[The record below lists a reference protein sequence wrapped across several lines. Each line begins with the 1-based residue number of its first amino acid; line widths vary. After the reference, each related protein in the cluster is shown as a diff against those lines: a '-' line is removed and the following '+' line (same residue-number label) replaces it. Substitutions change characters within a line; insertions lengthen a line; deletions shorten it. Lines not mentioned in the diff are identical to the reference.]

1 MSGAPILY
9 TKRKT
14 INIMLHV
21 ALFSTFWAISPT
33 SFAAETTQELDTSAQ
48 ENKKRDNHSD
58 VLIVTGEK
66 LNKSIYDTGSS
77 VVVYDYKQ
85 IEDIPNPD
93 VNTLLQMTPN
103 IVDTGNSNALPA
115 IRGVDGSGPAQG
127 AIAFL
132 AGTRPRVNFSVDG
145 RSFTYNEFGY
155 GAQSLWDVD
164 TVEIFRDP
172 QSYVQGRNAI
182 AGAILVKTLD
192 PTFYWEGAVKGG
204 LGQQGFQQTAAMVSG
219 PLIEDKLAF
228 RFTVEKQERES
239 FTKMDSYSPVGNP
252 RDIESTTVRG
262 KLLYEPLDMPEFK
275 SKLTFTHMD
284 SQSPQNEAKMAKNL
298 APDAASRFRPVV
310 ERKTTSGI
318 WNTSWEANENLTWE
332 NTLIYTDFTTH
343 RRTKAPTP
351 RADIDAKE
359 FELEPMLRFKTDSD
373 ILNGIVGIRYFHS
386 KQNEFVDLFGGSYY
400 DDKTETS
407 SAYGSLTYTVVP
419 EVDITLSGRF
429 EREQHTRKGGSPA
442 VMIDFDETYNT
453 FLPKADFAWKPIK
466 NQTVGFAVGRGY
478 NGGGA
483 GVTIGKPIVTYTYSP
498 EYVWNYSLY
507 GRNSLLDN
515 KLSIMTNLFYND
527 YKDMQLPFY
536 LGPDSTTIRNAKKV
550 ETYGAEFNVAYQP
563 IESLELNTGVGLLR
577 TKIKDFGDSGI
588 EGKELARAP
597 NYTTNV
603 GAKYQLT
610 SSVDISG
617 NVQFSGDYFSQANN
631 NENSKIDS
639 FWVANLQ
646 LGYDFKWGRATVF
659 AQNLFDSD
667 KRILIPDNNIETAIY
682 QRPRM
687 LGATMEL
694 RF

>member
-1 MSGAPILY
+1 MSGVFTLY
-9 TKRKT
+9 TKKT
-14 INIMLHV
+14 TITTMV
-21 ALFSTFWAISPT
+21 QAALVTTLWAIPLTVS
-33 SFAAETTQELDTSAQ
+33 AQEIEKETTVN
-48 ENKKRDNHSD
+48 ENKKRDSQGD

-77 VVVYDYKQ
+77 VTVYDFKQ
-85 IEDIPNPD
+85 IEAIPNAD

-103 IVDTGNSNALPA
+103 VVDTGNSNALPA

-132 AGTRPRVNFSVDG
+132 GGTRPRVNFSVDG

-204 LGQQGFQQTAAMVSG
+204 LGQQGSQQTAAMVSG
-219 PLIEDKLAF
+219 PLIDDKLAF

-239 FTKMDSYSPVGNP
+239 FTKMDSYSPAGNP
-252 RDIESTTVRG
+252 RDIESTTIRS

-275 SKLTFTHMD
+275 SKLTFSHLD
-284 SQSPQNEAKMAKNL
+284 SRSPQNEAKMASNL
-298 APDAASRFRPVV
+298 APEAPARFRPVI
-310 ERKTTSGI
+310 ERRTTSGI
-318 WNTSWEANENLTWE
+318 WNTSWETNENITLE

-343 RRTKAPTP
+343 RLTKAPSP
-351 RADIDAKE
+351 RADIEAKE
-359 FELEPMLRFKTDSD
+359 FELEPMVRFKTDD
-373 ILNGIVGIRYFHS
+373 EILSGIVGLRYFHS
-386 KQNEFVDLFGGSYY
+386 KQDEFVNLFGGSYF
-400 DDKTETS
+400 DDKTNTA
-407 SAYGSLTYTVVP
+407 SAYSSLTYTVVP
-419 EVDITLSGRF
+419 EIDITLSGRF
-429 EREQHTRKGGSPA
+429 EREQHTRKGGSST

-453 FLPKADFAWKPIK
+453 FLPKADLAWKPAK

-483 GVTIGKPIVTYTYSP
+483 GVTLGKPIVTYVYSP

-550 ETYGAEFNVAYQP
+550 ETYGAELSIAYQP
-563 IESLELNTGVGLLR
+563 IESLELNTGIGLLK

-597 NYTTNV
+597 NYTANI

-610 SSVDISG
+610 ESIDVSG
-617 NVQFSGDYFSQANN
+617 NVQFSGDYFSQSNN
-631 NENSKIDS
+631 TETSKVDS
-639 FWVANLQ
+639 FWLANLQ
-646 LGYDFKWGRATVF
+646 LGYDFKWGRTTLY

-687 LGATMEL
+687 LGATVEL

>member
-1 MSGAPILY
+1 MSDVPAINI
-9 TKRKT
+9 KRKSIT
-14 INIMLHV
+14 TMV
-21 ALFSTFWAISPT
+21 QAALFSTLWVAIPQAYAADTEST
-33 SFAAETTQELDTSAQ
+33 SQS
-48 ENKKRDNHSD
+48 NKKRENHSD

-77 VVVYDYKQ
+77 VTVYDFKQ
-85 IEDIPNPD
+85 IEAIPNAD

-164 TVEIFRDP
+164 SVEIFRDP

-219 PLIEDKLAF
+219 PLIDDKLAF

-252 RDIESTTVRG
+252 RDIESTTVRS

-275 SKLTFTHMD
+275 SKLTFSHMD
-284 SQSPQNEAKMAKNL
+284 SRSPQNEANMAKNL
-298 APDAASRFRPVV
+298 APGAPSRFRPVI

-332 NTLIYTDFTTH
+332 NTLIYTGFTTH

-359 FELEPMLRFKTDSD
+359 FELEPMLRFKTDND
-373 ILNGIVGIRYFHS
+373 ILNGIVGVRYFHG
-386 KQNEFVDLFGGSYY
+386 KQDEFVDLFGGSYF
-400 DDKTETS
+400 DDKTETA
-407 SAYGSLTYTVVP
+407 SAYGSVTYAVVP

-442 VMIDFDETYNT
+442 VYIDFDETYNT
-453 FLPKADFAWKPIK
+453 FLPKADFAWKPAQ
-466 NQTVGFAVGRGY
+466 NQTVGFAIGRGY

-483 GVTIGKPIVTYTYSP
+483 GVTLGKPIVTYTYSP

-536 LGPDSTTIRNAKKV
+536 LGPNSTTIRNAKKV
-550 ETYGAEFNVAYQP
+550 ETYGAEFSVAYQP
-563 IESLELNTGVGLLR
+563 VESLELNTGLGLLR
-577 TKIKDFGDSGI
+577 TNIKDFGNSGI

-597 NYTTNV
+597 NYTANV

-610 SSVDISG
+610 PSIDISG

-631 NENSKIDS
+631 NETSKIDS

>member
-1 MSGAPILY
+1 MSVVFTLHTKKTTMIHAALLSALWITVPNASAADTESDKLAP
-9 TKRKT
+9 
-14 INIMLHV
+14 
-21 ALFSTFWAISPT
+21 
-33 SFAAETTQELDTSAQ
+33 Q
-48 ENKKRDNHSD
+48 ENKKRDNHDD
-58 VLIVTGEK
+58 VMIVTGEK
-66 LNKSIYDTGSS
+66 LNKSIYETGSS
-77 VVVYDYKQ
+77 VSVYDFKQ
-85 IEDIPNPD
+85 IESIPNAD

-103 IVDTGNSNALPA
+103 VVDNGNSNALPS

-132 AGTRPRVNFSVDG
+132 GGTRPRVNFSVDG

-204 LGQQGFQQTAAMVSG
+204 LAQQDSSQIAAMVSG

-239 FTKMDSYSPVGNP
+239 FTKMDSYSPAGNP
-252 RDIESTTVRG
+252 RNIESTTIRS

-275 SKLTFTHMD
+275 SKLTFSHLD
-284 SQSPQNEAKMAKNL
+284 SRSPQNEAKMASNL
-298 APDAASRFRPVV
+298 APEAAARFRPVI

-318 WNTSWEANENLTWE
+318 WNTSWETTENLTLE

-343 RRTKAPTP
+343 RLTKTPSP
-351 RADIDAKE
+351 RADIKAKE
-359 FELEPMLRFKTDSD
+359 FELEPLLRFKTDDES
-373 ILNGIVGIRYFHS
+373 LSGIFGVRYFHS
-386 KQNEFVDLFGGSYY
+386 KQDEFVDLFGGSYF
-400 DDKTETS
+400 DDKTETA
-407 SAYGSLTYTVVP
+407 SAYSSLTYAILS
-419 EVDITLSGRF
+419 EVDVTLSGRF
-429 EREQHTRKGGSPA
+429 EREHHTRKGGSST
-442 VMIDFDETYNT
+442 VEIDFDETYNT
-453 FLPKADFAWKPIK
+453 FLPKADIAWKPAV
-466 NQTVGFAVGRGY
+466 NQTVGVAVGRGY

-483 GVTIGKPIVTYTYSP
+483 GVTLGSPIVTYAYDP

-507 GRNSLLDN
+507 TRNDLLDN
-515 KLSIMTNLFYND
+515 KLSVMTNWFYND

-536 LGPDSTTIRNAKKV
+536 LGPNSTTIRNAKKV
-550 ETYGAEFNVAYQP
+550 ETYGAEFTVAYQP
-563 IESLELNTGVGLLR
+563 IESLELNTGIGLLR

-597 NYTTNV
+597 KYTANV

-610 SSVDISG
+610 QEMDISG
-617 NVQFSGDYFSQANN
+617 NVQYSGDYFSQANN
-631 NENSKIDS
+631 SDSGKVDS
-639 FWVANLQ
+639 FWIANLQ
-646 LGYDFKWGRATVF
+646 VGYDFKWGRATVF

-667 KRILIPDNNIETAIY
+667 KRILIPDNNIDTAIY

-687 LGATMEL
+687 LGATMEV